1 LSIYKELFCGW
12 LILAVVDRH
21 YWTVEC
27 YRPLGE
33 TYVDKNDY
41 LSLEEAVAAC
51 REYISK
57 RIAITSIKEAFLSI
71 GDT

>member
-1 LSIYKELFCGW
+1 LNIYKELFCGW

-27 YRPLGE
+27 HRPLGE
-33 TYVDKNDY
+33 TYVDNNDY

-51 REYISK
+51 REYINK
-57 RIAITSIKEAFLSI
+57 RVAIIAINETLPTM